1 MRFLALNGGLF
12 FCLCSIGGSL
22 KPTSS
27 ITFSRKGLY
36 KSILGLQGDVS
47 VVTMQSRSY
56 TSDVGSDSHSGG
68 RRIIHNMTVK
78 QLHGILTGDTAQSY
92 QVVDVREDDEVRS
105 VSLPFQDIH
114 YLPLSQSKV
123 WIPKIMN
130 GELLDKNMPTLCL
143 CHHGVRSKSMAE
155 FLGILNRTQFIMQG
169 I

>member
-1 MRFLALNGGLF
+1 
-12 FCLCSIGGSL
+12 
-22 KPTSS
+22 
-27 ITFSRKGLY
+27 
-36 KSILGLQGDVS
+36 
-47 VVTMQSRSY
+47 MQSRSY